1 MTGKFMGGSKI
12 GKYQSFKELNVWK
25 ESEELAVKIYK
36 ITNEI
41 VVKDFGLFSQMRR
54 SAVSI
59 PSNIAEGYDRNSTK
73 EFIRFL
79 YIAKGSLNELTTQV
93 DIAYD
98 IGYIDGSN
106 CQMLNDKMNKIGA
119 MLTNLIKSRRGK

>member
-1 MTGKFMGGSKI
+1 MGGSKI

-25 ESEELAVKIYK
+25 ESKELAVKIYK

-41 VVKDFGLFSQMRR
+41 VVKDFGLFSQMQR

-73 EFIRFL
+73 EFIRLL

-98 IGYIDGSN
+98 IGYISKLSN
-106 CQMLNDKMNKIGA
+106 TYG
-119 MLTNLIKSRRGK
+119 

>member
-1 MTGKFMGGSKI
+1 MGGSKI

>member
-1 MTGKFMGGSKI
+1 MGGSKI

-41 VVKDFGLFSQMRR
+41 VVKDFGLFSQMQR

-59 PSNIAEGYDRNSTK
+59 LSNIAEGYDRNSTK